1 MDYRLRT
8 MFAPNRVSVIVLFA
22 AGISIV
28 FGLHLSAVLDTVII
42 LAVTGGAAVA
52 VAVLASARS
61 RERRWVALPL
71 AAAAI
76 AWTMG
81 WAFWQWNILSTG
93 LPPGPGSPADVF
105 LIGYP
110 LVALA
115 LLRLERRRSNTQGR
129 ALDVAILTVAAANLT
144 WLYVVDPLVLDNA
157 ALRIY
162 ARGIQCAY
170 LLCNVLVFVG
180 AARLATTSWP
190 QPRSTMLLTLGAVS
204 LLIGDVPWNWLTLT
218 GNYDGGGSLTDAVW
232 PFSFVLLALGTR
244 ELRLR
249 GLRPARDE
257 EPRVSRGHL
266 ALLGA
271 AMVIVPASLAI
282 QATLHAEIQ
291 PIVIGVVMM
300 ILVSSLVFFRL
311 VKLLRDQ
318 RRSLVREAQR
328 VALLADNDE
337 LRSLDMLKDQFIATV
352 SHELRTPLT
361 SIRGYLE
368 LLLSETDLAEKH
380 RKLLAIVD
388 RNSDRLLRLVGD
400 LLFFAQVDAGK
411 LSLTLAP
418 MTVDE
423 IALDCVQSLKPVA
436 AEKGI
441 ELVLD
446 LQPTPPVNADGARI
460 VQVLDNLVG
469 NAIKFTSSGKIEL
482 RLRPTDDSVL
492 IEVADEGAGIS
503 AEDQTRLF
511 NRFFRSAYAAD
522 QTVAGS
528 CLGLAISKALVEAH
542 GGTIGVDSK
551 SGVGSTFWVRLPYAA
566 PLAAAA

>member
-1 MDYRLRT
+1 
-8 MFAPNRVSVIVLFA
+8 
-22 AGISIV
+22 
-28 FGLHLSAVLDTVII
+28 
-42 LAVTGGAAVA
+42 
-52 VAVLASARS
+52 
-61 RERRWVALPL
+61 
-71 AAAAI
+71 
-76 AWTMG
+76 
-81 WAFWQWNILSTG
+81 
-93 LPPGPGSPADVF
+93 
-105 LIGYP
+105 
-110 LVALA
+110 
-115 LLRLERRRSNTQGR
+115 
-129 ALDVAILTVAAANLT
+129 
-144 WLYVVDPLVLDNA
+144 
-157 ALRIY
+157 
-162 ARGIQCAY
+162 
-170 LLCNVLVFVG
+170 
-180 AARLATTSWP
+180 
-190 QPRSTMLLTLGAVS
+190 
-204 LLIGDVPWNWLTLT
+204 
-218 GNYDGGGSLTDAVW
+218 
-232 PFSFVLLALGTR
+232 
-244 ELRLR
+244 
-249 GLRPARDE
+249 
-257 EPRVSRGHL
+257 
-266 ALLGA
+266 
-271 AMVIVPASLAI
+271 MVIVPASLAI

-460 VQVLDNLVG
+460 AQVLDNLVG

-522 QTVAGS
+522 QAVAGS
-528 CLGLAISKALVEAH
+528 GLGLAISKALVEAH

>member
-1 MDYRLRT
+1 
-8 MFAPNRVSVIVLFA
+8 
-22 AGISIV
+22 
-28 FGLHLSAVLDTVII
+28 
-42 LAVTGGAAVA
+42 
-52 VAVLASARS
+52 
-61 RERRWVALPL
+61 
-71 AAAAI
+71 
-76 AWTMG
+76 
-81 WAFWQWNILSTG
+81 
-93 LPPGPGSPADVF
+93 
-105 LIGYP
+105 
-110 LVALA
+110 
-115 LLRLERRRSNTQGR
+115 
-129 ALDVAILTVAAANLT
+129 
-144 WLYVVDPLVLDNA
+144 
-157 ALRIY
+157 
-162 ARGIQCAY
+162 
-170 LLCNVLVFVG
+170 
-180 AARLATTSWP
+180 
-190 QPRSTMLLTLGAVS
+190 
-204 LLIGDVPWNWLTLT
+204 
-218 GNYDGGGSLTDAVW
+218 
-232 PFSFVLLALGTR
+232 
-244 ELRLR
+244 
-249 GLRPARDE
+249 
-257 EPRVSRGHL
+257 
-266 ALLGA
+266 
-271 AMVIVPASLAI
+271 MVIVPASLAI

-368 LLLSETDLAEKH
+368 LLLSETDLAENH

-388 RNSDRLLRLVGD
+388 RNSNRLLRLVGD
-400 LLFFAQVDAGK
+400 LLFVAQVDAGK

-460 VQVLDNLVG
+460 AQVLDNLVG

-522 QTVAGS
+522 QAVAGS
-528 CLGLAISKALVEAH
+528 GLGLAISKALVEAH